1 MKKANTTL
9 TNKKRKK
16 KSCGEGDNQ
25 KHQCAI
31 LRMPPLINI

>member
-16 KSCGEGDNQ
+16 KQGGEGDNQ

-31 LRMPPLINI
+31 LGMPPLINI